1 VSTVAAE
8 AAPELREI
16 SGPSAFGGGT
26 RRFLHLLWLNAL
38 ADLKLRY
45 VGSALG
51 YLWTLIRPLLFFAI
65 LYAVFTKVFLIGDSI
80 PNYPEFLI
88 VNIMLFEFFAEAT
101 TVSVKSVVAHEN
113 VVRKMQF
120 PRIVIPLA
128 TVLTSSITLCLDL
141 VAAFAIMLIL
151 GVGPFTTWLLTPVII
166 LMLVFFTAGVS
177 LILSSLYV
185 RFRDLEHIWGV
196 AVRALL
202 YALPVL
208 YSMSFIAQQNHT
220 LAWLVAAN
228 PLTPVFTAANVWI
241 TDPTAQGPAA
251 AVGSSIAV
259 ILPLLVMAIVPL
271 FGLWFFNREAPRV
284 AEAL

>member
-1 VSTVAAE
+1 MSVAQS
-8 AAPELREI
+8 APLELREI
-16 SGPSAFGGGT
+16 RGPSAFGGGSK
-26 RRFLHLLWLNAL
+26 RFLSLLWLNAR

-65 LYAVFTKVFLIGDSI
+65 LYVVFTKVFRIGASI

-88 VNIMLFEFFAEAT
+88 VNIMLFEFFAEA
-101 TVSVKSVVAHEN
+101 SSASLRSVVANEN
-113 VVRKMQF
+113 LVRKMQF

-128 TVLTSSITLCLDL
+128 TVLTSAITLCLDL
-141 VAAFAIMLIL
+141 VAAFGVMLIL
-151 GVGPFTTWLLTPVII
+151 GVGPFWTWLLTPVII
-166 LMLVFFTAGVS
+166 AALVVFTAGVS

-185 RFRDLEHIWGV
+185 RFRDIEHIWGV

-208 YSMSFIAQQNHT
+208 YSMSLISQQDQT

-228 PLTPVFTAANVWI
+228 PMTPVFTFANVWI
-241 TDPTAQGPAA
+241 TDPNALSPEA
-251 AVGSSIAV
+251 AVGSSLAV
-259 ILPLLVMAIVPL
+259 ILPLTLMALVPL

-284 AEAL
+284 AEEL